1 MIITIELINMVCL
14 KKSNCLYTN
23 NQDGLNDRNDE
34 NVPNNQNDQN
44 DLYEYNQNV
53 QHELCIHYMST
64 TCEHHKSESPPPL
77 QTVKA
82 QFTLTRFGSSRR
94 SVGAGRGRRLGRWRR
109 RIRDHRG
116 VDRLRHLGR
125 VARRHHLHVLLVLLV
140 ELLVLQP
147 GA

>member
-1 MIITIELINMVCL
+1 MIYMNIIKMYNM
-14 KKSNCLYTN
+14 NCAL
-23 NQDGLNDRNDE
+23 
-34 NVPNNQNDQN
+34 
-44 DLYEYNQNV
+44 
-53 QHELCIHYMST
+53 MST

-125 VARRHHLHVLLVLLV
+125 VARRHHLHVLLVLLLLPLLV

-147 GA
+147 LCRHVRPVARIRRLGPKARGP